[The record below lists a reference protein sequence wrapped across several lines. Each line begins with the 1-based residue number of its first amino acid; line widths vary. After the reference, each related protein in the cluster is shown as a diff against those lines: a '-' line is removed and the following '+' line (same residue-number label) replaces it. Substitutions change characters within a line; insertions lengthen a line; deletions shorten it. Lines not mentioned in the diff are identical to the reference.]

1 LFNEMLTKSMSD
13 DKAGAVRDEI
23 RRIVISGDF
32 LRKQHGHDDGLQQ
45 ADRLLCVAVQND
57 WWPGPSASHTMLK
70 TSTDLVARVNVD
82 IERLEDRARAWLRRS
97 GSEFGNFLGIS
108 LRSYLGAVG
117 LLDAGKSPESEYAQR
132 RMRFFTQLAA
142 AMDAAQPL
150 INLDQGL
157 MGLVHPGNDGVP
169 RRNFSQIPFAS
180 HPITDEVESRLLAS
194 GVHDG
199 NVAKLLTADDS
210 IKHIDITT
218 ALAAPHSI
226 LVIQSLLEPIAGSW
240 AQYVSKGH
248 RQTFWSRRRART
260 IAEFVPAPQALIHCM
275 VRGWFTGVLLGLID
289 LGDGTNAV
297 RIARPDDTPA
307 EFPFPFLSDG
317 MGFHDRLPLVLEAL
331 GLAYVKVSQEET
343 LRPLAAYCALRDLGR
358 SEPSGSLFTYHQ
370 LHPMLVGWIDSGE
383 VPGAV
388 TDPVLEPFLDST
400 ARLDHLAET
409 LDHSL
414 NAYTTGMDG
423 ERRKWAMSASALSG
437 PPLWTGIWRIIG
449 RELSLLKETVEAQ
462 RTQGGS
468 SMSKI

>member
-1 LFNEMLTKSMSD
+1 
-13 DKAGAVRDEI
+13 
-23 RRIVISGDF
+23 
-32 LRKQHGHDDGLQQ
+32 
-45 ADRLLCVAVQND
+45 
-57 WWPGPSASHTMLK
+57 
-70 TSTDLVARVNVD
+70 
-82 IERLEDRARAWLRRS
+82 
-97 GSEFGNFLGIS
+97 
-108 LRSYLGAVG
+108 
-117 LLDAGKSPESEYAQR
+117 
-132 RMRFFTQLAA
+132 
-142 AMDAAQPL
+142 
-150 INLDQGL
+150 
-157 MGLVHPGNDGVP
+157 
-169 RRNFSQIPFAS
+169 
-180 HPITDEVESRLLAS
+180 
-194 GVHDG
+194 
-199 NVAKLLTADDS
+199 
-210 IKHIDITT
+210 
-218 ALAAPHSI
+218 
-226 LVIQSLLEPIAGSW
+226 
-240 AQYVSKGH
+240 
-248 RQTFWSRRRART
+248 
-260 IAEFVPAPQALIHCM
+260 
-275 VRGWFTGVLLGLID
+275 
-289 LGDGTNAV
+289 
-297 RIARPDDTPA
+297 
-307 EFPFPFLSDG
+307 

-468 SMSKI
+468 SKSKI